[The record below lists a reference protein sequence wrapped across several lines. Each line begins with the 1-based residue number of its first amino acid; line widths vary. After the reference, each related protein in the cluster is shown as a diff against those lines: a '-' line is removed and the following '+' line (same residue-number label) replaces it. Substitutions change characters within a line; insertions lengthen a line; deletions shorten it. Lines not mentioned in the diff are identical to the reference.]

1 MGKSFF
7 SGCTHVWYSAY
18 YVLLICDFKWL
29 FFADLKIPCS
39 PHIRCKWFFVNSA
52 RDRLRSL
59 LKACAHPHALHLY
72 THKQLES
79 SKCIILSILFWSKHF
94 FTTLIG
100 HDLSLFW
107 VWPHYSNPNNA
118 QTNINRQPT
127 YDLAIKHFRFEENP

>member
-1 MGKSFF
+1 MGKSFLFWLHTCLIILHIMFCSFVISSDYF
-7 SGCTHVWYSAY
+7 SLILKFHAAHTFDANDFSLTVRAIAWDRFWKHAPIHMHCT
-18 YVLLICDFKWL
+18 
-29 FFADLKIPCS
+29 
-39 PHIRCKWFFVNSA
+39 
-52 RDRLRSL
+52 
-59 LKACAHPHALHLY
+59 Y
-72 THKQLES
+72 THNQLEP

-118 QTNINRQPT
+118 QTNINSQPT

>member
-1 MGKSFF
+1 MWERAFYF
-7 SGCTHVWYSAY
+7 GCTHVWYSAY

-52 RDRLRSL
+52 RDRFW
-59 LKACAHPHALHLY
+59 KHAPIHMHCTY
-72 THKQLES
+72 THNQLEP

-118 QTNINRQPT
+118 QTNINSQPT